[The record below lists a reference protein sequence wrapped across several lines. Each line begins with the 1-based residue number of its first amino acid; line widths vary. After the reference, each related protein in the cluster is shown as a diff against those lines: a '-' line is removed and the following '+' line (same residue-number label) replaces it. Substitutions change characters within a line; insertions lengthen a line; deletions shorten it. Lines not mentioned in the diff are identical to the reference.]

1 MRSPFTRRA
10 STAALALCVL
20 LGAAASADD
29 ATTPA
34 QDFAVANERYL
45 AGDLAGA
52 LQLYTSVHARAPRD
66 ADVLLNLGNTYAK
79 LGRTVDAIVA
89 YERGLALAP
98 DDADL
103 RDNLARLRALRA
115 RTPEGPIVERLP
127 EALAPLSGAIGG
139 EALGLALL
147 VLTWL
152 VAIGVGVGLVLG
164 PARRGRWLR
173 VSGVFAVLLAIV
185 AALFAADRAVRADPI
200 AIAAKD
206 LGLHDGPDARM
217 RRVLAIVGG
226 ERLVVREA
234 QGAWLQVQT
243 IDGVVGWVAERDVVR
258 R

>member
-1 MRSPFTRRA
+1 MSGPLSRRA
-10 STAALALCVL
+10 RSLVL
-20 LGAAASADD
+20 AAAVLGTPGAFAE

-34 QDFAVANERYL
+34 QDLAVANERYL

-66 ADVLLNLGNTYAK
+66 PDVLLNLGNTYAK

-139 EALGLALL
+139 EALGIALL

-152 VAIGVGVGLVLG
+152 VALGVGVGLVLG
-164 PARRGRWLR
+164 PARRARWLR
-173 VSGVFAVLLAIV
+173 IAGVFAVPLALVALLFV
-185 AALFAADRAVRADPI
+185 ADRAVRADPI
-200 AIAAKD
+200 AVAARD

-226 ERLVVREA
+226 ERLAIRDT

-243 IDGVVGWVAERDVVR
+243 VDGVVGWVAERDVVR